1 MTKDLHAPGDQGW
14 LAPYPAPGRA
24 APLGEAFTVLDP
36 AQPDLVVLTYGN
48 GLFMALRAARQLEA
62 EGVRARVVDLRWLV
76 PIDRAACLRHA
87 REVGRV
93 LVLDE
98 CRRTGGP
105 SEEILAS
112 FVEEHLD
119 VLVAR
124 VTAADTYVPLGP
136 AANLVLPS
144 EEQVLEAARRLVRDT
159 ALAPTQAAR
168 AIREGAAS

>member
-1 MTKDLHAPGDQGW
+1 
-14 LAPYPAPGRA
+14 
-24 APLGEAFTVLDP
+24 
-36 AQPDLVVLTYGN
+36 
-48 GLFMALRAARQLEA
+48 
-62 EGVRARVVDLRWLV
+62 V
-76 PIDRAACLRHA
+76 PIDRAACLKQA

-105 SEEILAS
+105 SEEILAA
-112 FVEEHLD
+112 FVEENVS

-144 EEQVLEAARRLVRDT
+144 EEQVLEAARRLARDT
-159 ALAPTQAAR
+159 ALAPTQALRRLQGETAPR
-168 AIREGAAS
+168 QEATR